1 MPVNLLAVKLAAEKL
16 PFPNEVL
23 GDEEGGGPLKEK
35 RIQRSNWGAGEL
47 LPASFSPLSFSVT
60 PVHTYLPTVTLDET
74 LGSYIPKPT
83 ARLDGGGGGGG
94 SSLSRKNIP
103 SALITTPFL
112 YISAL
117 QDLINEGRMLWA
129 SLS

>member
-1 MPVNLLAVKLAAEKL
+1 
-16 PFPNEVL
+16 
-23 GDEEGGGPLKEK
+23 
-35 RIQRSNWGAGEL
+35 
-47 LPASFSPLSFSVT
+47 
-60 PVHTYLPTVTLDET
+60 VTLDET

-83 ARLDGGGGGGG
+83 ARLDGGGGGG

-103 SALITTPFL
+103 SALVTTPFL
-112 YISAL
+112 YVSVL

>member
-1 MPVNLLAVKLAAEKL
+1 MCQLTSDRCTAIA
-16 PFPNEVL
+16 
-23 GDEEGGGPLKEK
+23 
-35 RIQRSNWGAGEL
+35 
-47 LPASFSPLSFSVT
+47 
-60 PVHTYLPTVTLDET
+60 DET
-74 LGSYIPKPT
+74 LGSYIPKP
-83 ARLDGGGGGGG
+83 AVRFDGGGG

-112 YISAL
+112 YIAAL